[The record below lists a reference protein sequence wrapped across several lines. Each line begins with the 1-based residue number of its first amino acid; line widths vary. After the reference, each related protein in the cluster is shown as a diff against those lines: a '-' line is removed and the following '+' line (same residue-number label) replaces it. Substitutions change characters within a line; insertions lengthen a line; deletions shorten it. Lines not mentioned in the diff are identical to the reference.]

1 MIIRILGEGQYD
13 VADTHMAEL
22 NFLNEQLVEAADAG
36 DETGFAL
43 TLRQLLAAIR
53 YRGTA
58 IVDDRIADSDLV
70 LPSADMPL
78 AEVHARVRDD
88 GLLPG

>member
-1 MIIRILGEGQYD
+1 MIIRILGEGQFD

-22 NFLNEQLVEAADAG
+22 NFLDEQLVQAADAG

-58 IVDDRIADSDLV
+58 IADDRIEVSDLV

-78 AEVHARVRDD
+78 AEVRAMLRDD
-88 GLLPG
+88 GLIPG